1 MSDDLCFASLSALA
15 AQIAARRVS
24 AVEVTRAVLA
34 RIERV
39 GGALNCYITVN
50 AEQALAQARALDAL
64 HAAGTSL
71 GPLHGVPIALKDNIQ
86 TAGLRTTVGSEIY
99 ADWVPDADAT
109 VAARLRSAGAILIG
123 KNNLYEF
130 AFGAPHPRYGP
141 VHNPW
146 DTARSCAGSSSGS
159 GSAVAAGLAYG
170 ALGTDTGGSVRLP
183 AAYCGVVG
191 LKPTYGRV
199 SRAGVVPV
207 SYNLDHVGP
216 LTRGVRDAA
225 LVLAAIAGPDPADR
239 TTSAAPLADYTA
251 GLERGV
257 RGLRLGVARRQA
269 DERMDRAV
277 EEAAEQ
283 ASRVLERAGAQLHA
297 VDLPSYQHARAIM
310 WGVSAVEGAEWHR
323 EHLRTRAA
331 DYHPVVRTNFEVGD
345 FVPAVE
351 YVHMQRVRQVMID
364 QMSALLREVDAILM
378 PTTATPAH
386 PIGAA
391 TVSVAGEAEPVL
403 AALTRYTPLA
413 NVTGQPA
420 VAVPCGFTDTG
431 LPLSFQL
438 LGRPFD
444 EATVLRVA
452 RAYERETA
460 WAARRPPL

>member
-1 MSDDLCFASLSALA
+1 RGRPTALRYHARDRRRLRPLRRLRLHPRADRRACADAAGADGAAARALGRPARGDRDGADAPHSRDRAMSDDLCFASLSALA

-225 LVLAAIAGPDPADR
+225 LVLAA
-239 TTSAAPLADYTA
+239 
-251 GLERGV
+251 
-257 RGLRLGVARRQA
+257 
-269 DERMDRAV
+269 
-277 EEAAEQ
+277 
-283 ASRVLERAGAQLHA
+283 
-297 VDLPSYQHARAIM
+297 
-310 WGVSAVEGAEWHR
+310 
-323 EHLRTRAA
+323 
-331 DYHPVVRTNFEVGD
+331 
-345 FVPAVE
+345 
-351 YVHMQRVRQVMID
+351 
-364 QMSALLREVDAILM
+364 
-378 PTTATPAH
+378 
-386 PIGAA
+386 
-391 TVSVAGEAEPVL
+391 
-403 AALTRYTPLA
+403 
-413 NVTGQPA
+413 
-420 VAVPCGFTDTG
+420 
-431 LPLSFQL
+431 
-438 LGRPFD
+438 
-444 EATVLRVA
+444 
-452 RAYERETA
+452 
-460 WAARRPPL
+460 